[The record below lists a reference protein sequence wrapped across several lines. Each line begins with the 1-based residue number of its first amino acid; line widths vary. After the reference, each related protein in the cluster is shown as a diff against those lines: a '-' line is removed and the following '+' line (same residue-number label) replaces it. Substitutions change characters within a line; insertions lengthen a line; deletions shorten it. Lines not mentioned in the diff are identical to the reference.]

1 MTLTLDAIRA
11 CLEGATPAM
20 IATCARDGTPN
31 VTYLSH
37 AAYVDPEHL
46 ALSFQFFSKTR
57 QNVLERPRV
66 RILVWHPGSALMYR
80 VDARFLRTET
90 AGPVFER
97 LRATLAGI
105 ASHTGMDGVFR
116 LRGAD
121 LYRVTEV
128 VPVPSRAS
136 APFAPRPAVLPRLRA
151 AIERLADATDL
162 EALWHATLDALARHL
177 DVTHAM
183 VLLHDARRDAL
194 YAVASHG
201 YDASGVGVEVP
212 LGRGVIGVAAR
223 ERCPVR
229 VTHLTTDRSYHLAAR
244 EALAREGL
252 ALTEEI
258 PWPGLAAPGSQVA
271 APLVAGGALLG
282 VLFAES
288 PIDGRFG
295 YDDEDALAT
304 LAAHVAACTVAL
316 QRAPEEPA
324 GEAPSAA
331 PPAEGRPAV
340 LRYYREDDSVFLDDA
355 YVIRGVA
362 GALLFAMA
370 SDFAQTGRVEFTN
383 RELRLDPRV
392 PLPPL
397 GDNLEARLI
406 LLQRRL
412 DERDACVRLRRTARG
427 RLRFEARRP
436 LTLVCVEASGATR

>member
-11 CLEGATPAM
+11 CLEGATPAI

-57 QNVLERPRV
+57 QNVLEHPRV
-66 RILVWHPGSALMYR
+66 RVLVWHPASALMYR
-80 VDARFLRTET
+80 IDARYLRTET
-90 AGPVFER
+90 AGALFER
-97 LRATLAGI
+97 MRASLAGI

-121 LYRVTEV
+121 LYRVTEIR
-128 VPVPSRAS
+128 PLPTRAAAAVS
-136 APFAPRPAVLPRLRA
+136 PRPAVLPRLRA
-151 AIERLADATDL
+151 AVERLADATDL
-162 EALWHATLDALARHL
+162 EDLWRATLDALARHL

-183 VLLHDARRDAL
+183 VLLHDPQRDTL

-201 YDASGVGVEVP
+201 YDTPGLGVEVP
-212 LGRGVIGVAAR
+212 VGHGVIGAAAR

-244 EALAREGL
+244 EALARDGH
-252 ALTEEI
+252 APAEEI
-258 PWPGLAAPGSQVA
+258 PWPGLPSPGSQVA
-271 APLVAGGALLG
+271 VPLLAGGALLG

-295 YDDEDALAT
+295 YDEEDALAT
-304 LAAHVAACTVAL
+304 LASHVAACTVAL
-316 QRAPEEPA
+316 QRAPDDPPA
-324 GEAPSAA
+324 EAPAPA
-331 PPAEGRPAV
+331 PPAAGRPAV
-340 LRYYREDDSVFLDDA
+340 LKYYREDDSVFLDDA

-370 SDFAQTGRVEFTN
+370 SDFARDGRVEFTN

-392 PLPPL
+392 PLPAI

-412 DERDACVRLRRTARG
+412 EERDACLRLHRTARG
-427 RLRFEARRP
+427 RLRLEAHRP
-436 LTLVCVEASGATR
+436 IALVCVDPPGATR